1 MLLNRSSR
9 SALNLAVS
17 ALAISAFIPTFAR
30 AQAETTPAA
39 DDVAAQTP
47 AARPEEIIVVG
58 TGSRLRSKDY
68 QTASPIV
75 SFGSD
80 LLEKQGVTNVTNFL
94 TGLPSLV
101 GSSTSRD
108 NSGDRAGIGY
118 TGLNLLNLRN
128 LGVDRTLVLINGRRQ
143 VAGVQGSQAVDIN
156 TIPVSLIER
165 VDVLTGGA
173 SAIYGADG
181 VTGVVNFVLKQN
193 FEGVSAQAQAGISKY
208 GDSGDRFAAL
218 TAGHNFAGGRG
229 NVTLAYEYGSS
240 DRLQTRDRPQFTG
253 SRQIGFFRNP
263 DYTPNTPGVYSRTPL
278 NDVRYEWSSR
288 QGAVDVTFDGVPD
301 FRGDGKPYNL
311 GTEIPG
317 GYSRGSDD
325 TLVSDYGNDL
335 LPSIKRH
342 VVNFNARF
350 EVSPALKL
358 FVETKYANTKS
369 YSLGQPTFDYYLFVP
384 QDNPYIPASIQAA
397 IDPNYGGVLVTRDNF
412 DLGQRGENIKRE
424 TFRSVI
430 GAEGDLSS
438 SLHYEVSYVFGRTDV
453 TNHFVN
459 DRYTDRFNAALDAV
473 RDPATGQITCRV
485 NLEPAA
491 APTITFKPGECRP
504 INLFGEGRS
513 DPAGVDFVRA
523 NTTERSRITQHVVNA
538 SLSGNTSSFFNLP
551 GGPVGFVVGGEYRRE
566 SSRFV
571 PDVLEQQGL
580 TFSNKLGITA
590 GKFEVKEAFGE
601 LDLPLLKDK
610 PFFHVLDISGAVRYA
625 DYTSTGGATT
635 WKVDAAWAPIR
646 DIRFRGTI
654 SQAVRAPNIGEL
666 YGAAGQTYTFFDDP
680 CLPSNVGLGKS
691 TRPANCVA
699 LLTAAGLTP
708 AQIASFEDTRTVNI
722 AGISSGNPNL
732 QPEKARTWTAG
743 VVIQPSFVRGLAI
756 AVDWYDIK
764 LKQAINTVDAQKLA
778 ELCVDQPTIDN
789 PFCASIVRAP
799 GSGLIVDYTVQ
810 PQNVAAFRTSG
821 LELNVN
827 YAFSIEKI
835 GNFQLKLVGNYLNK
849 LTFVDSPGAE
859 PRSTLGE
866 TYQPQYQAFLSA
878 SYQSGQFGFN
888 YSLSWWDKTRRYSA
902 DRTNGNPNYVDPKYA
917 WYKERWVH
925 NISANFTVNKTSEF
939 YAGINNLF
947 NQQPDLGSIT
957 YPTETSGTSFYA
969 GFRTKF

>member
-1 MLLNRSSR
+1 MFLNRTPR
-9 SALNLAVS
+9 AALYLAAS
-17 ALAISAFIPTFAR
+17 TFALTAFLPGIAL
-30 AQAETTPAA
+30 AQAEPGTEVPADAAAPAPDAA
-39 DDVAAQTP
+39 D
-47 AARPEEIIVVG
+47 IVVTG
-58 TGSRLRSKDY
+58 TRLRRPDY
-68 QTASPIV
+68 QTASPTV
-75 SFGSD
+75 SFGKD
-80 LLEKQGVTNVTNFL
+80 LLEKQGVTNVTTFL
-94 TGLPSLV
+94 TASLPALV
-101 GSSTSRD
+101 GSETSRD

-143 VAGVQGSQAVDIN
+143 VSGVQGSQAVDIN

-208 GDSGDRFAAL
+208 GDSGDRFASI
-218 TAGHNFAGGRG
+218 TVGHNFDGGRG
-229 NVTLAYEYGSS
+229 NVTLAYEFGDS

-253 SRQIGFFRNP
+253 SRQIGFYRNP
-263 DYTPNTPGVYSRTPL
+263 DYTPNTPGVYSRIPL
-278 NDVRYEWSSR
+278 DDVRYQWSSR
-288 QGAVDVTFDGVPD
+288 MGAVALDFNTGIPA

-311 GTEIPG
+311 GTLIPG
-317 GYSRGSDD
+317 GFTRGSDD

-335 LPSIKRH
+335 LPAITRH
-342 VVNFNARF
+342 VVNLNARY
-350 EVSPALKL
+350 EVSNAFKV
-358 FVETKYANTKS
+358 FVEAKYAATKS
-369 YSLGQPTFDYYLFVP
+369 YSLAQPTFDYYIFVP

-397 IDPNYGGVLVTRDNF
+397 IDPANGGVLVTRDNF
-412 DLGQRGENIKRE
+412 DFGQRGENIKRN

-438 SLHYEVSYVFGRTDV
+438 SLHYEVSYVFGRTTV

-485 NLEPAA
+485 NLD
-491 APTITFKPGECRP
+491 PTTANAVTFKPGECRP
-504 INLFGEGRS
+504 INLFGEGVS
-513 DPAGVDFVRA
+513 DPAGVDFIRA
-523 NTTERSRITQHVVNA
+523 STTERSRITQHVVNA
-538 SLSGNTSSFFNLP
+538 SLSGDSRSFFSLP
-551 GGPVGFVVGGEYRRE
+551 GGPIGFVVGGEYRKE
-566 SSRFV
+566 SSLFV

-580 TFSNKLGITA
+580 TFSNKLSITS
-590 GKFEVKEAFGE
+590 GKFDVKEAFGE
-601 LDLPLLKDK
+601 LDLPLVKDK
-610 PFFHVLDISGAVRYA
+610 PFAYVLDISGAVRYA
-625 DYTSTGGATT
+625 NYSSTGGATT

-666 YGAAGQTYTFFDDP
+666 YGAAGQTFTFFDDP
-680 CLPSNVGLGKS
+680 CLPSNVNLGKS
-691 TRPANCVA
+691 TRPANCQA
-699 LLTAAGLTP
+699 ILTAAGLSAP
-708 AQIASFEDTRTVNI
+708 DIANFEDTRTVNI
-722 AGISSGNPNL
+722 AGTSSGNPNL

-743 VVIQPSFVRGLAI
+743 VVLQPSFVRGLAI
-756 AVDWYDIK
+756 ALDWYDIK

-789 PFCASIVRAP
+789 PFCKSIVREQ
-799 GSGLIVDYTVQ
+799 GTGLIVDYTVA

-821 LELNVN
+821 LEVNVN
-827 YAFSIEKI
+827 YNFSLEKI
-835 GNFQLKLVGNYLNK
+835 GDFQLKFVGNYLNK

-866 TYQPQYQAFLSA
+866 TYQPQYQAFVSA
-878 SYQSGQFGFN
+878 SYQKGPFGFT

-902 DRTNGNPNYVDPKYA
+902 DRTTGNPTYVDPKYA

-925 NISANFTVNKTSEF
+925 NISANFTVNKSMEF
-939 YAGINNLF
+939 YGGVNNLF
-947 NQQPDLGSIT
+947 NQQPDIGSIT

>member
-1 MLLNRSSR
+1 MLKSTSR
-9 SALNLAVS
+9 AALCVAASAI
-17 ALAISAFIPTFAR
+17 AISAFAPGTAW
-30 AQAETTPAA
+30 AQAEAAPAA
-39 DDVAAQTP
+39 DDAVATTPIAQP
-47 AARPEEIIVVG
+47 NEIVVVG
-58 TGSRLRSKDY
+58 TGSRLRTKDY

-128 LGVDRTLVLINGRRQ
+128 LGIDRTLVLINGRRQ
-143 VAGVQGSQAVDIN
+143 VSGVQGSQAVDIN

-181 VTGVVNFVLKQN
+181 VTGVVNFVLKKN
-193 FEGVSAQAQAGISKY
+193 FEGISAQAQAGISKY

-218 TAGHNFAGGRG
+218 TFGRNFAGGRG
-229 NVTLAYEYGSS
+229 NVTLAYEFGDS

-253 SRQIGFFRNP
+253 SRQVGFFRNP
-263 DYTPNTPGVYSRTPL
+263 DYTPNTPGVYSRIPL
-278 NDVRYEWSSR
+278 NDVRYQWSSR
-288 QGAVDVTFDGVPD
+288 QGAVDVTFEGEPD

-335 LPSIKRH
+335 LPAITRH
-342 VVNFNARF
+342 VVNLNTRF
-350 EVSPALKL
+350 EVSDALKL
-358 FVETKYANTKS
+358 FAEAKYATTKS
-369 YSLGQPTFDYYLFVP
+369 YSLGQPTFDYYIFVP
-384 QDNPYIPASIQAA
+384 QDNPYIPDTIRAA
-397 IDPNYGGVLVTRDNF
+397 INPDFGGVLVTRDNF

-430 GAEGDLSS
+430 GAEGELSS
-438 SLHYEVSYVFGRTDV
+438 SLHYEVSYVFGRTTV

-473 RDPATGQITCRV
+473 RDPATGQITCRI
-485 NLEPAA
+485 NLD
-491 APTITFKPGECRP
+491 PTAGSAVTFQPGECRP
-504 INLFGEGRS
+504 INLFGEGVS

-523 NTTERSRITQHVVNA
+523 STTERSRITQHVVNA
-538 SLSGNTSSFFNLP
+538 SLSGDTKGFFSLP
-551 GGPVGFVVGGEYRRE
+551 GGPVGFVIGGEYRKE

-580 TFSNKLGITA
+580 TFSNQLAISQGE
-590 GKFEVKEAFGE
+590 FNVKEVFGE
-601 LDLPLLKDK
+601 LDLPLVRDK
-610 PFFHVLDISGAVRYA
+610 PFAYVLDVSGAVRYA
-625 DYTSTGGATT
+625 DYSSTGGATT

-666 YGAAGQTYTFFDDP
+666 YGAAGQTFTFFDDP
-680 CLPSNVGLGKS
+680 CLPSNLGLGKS
-691 TRPANCVA
+691 TRPANCQAV
-699 LLTAAGLTP
+699 LTAAGLSA
-708 AQIASFEDTRTVNI
+708 AQIANFEDTRTVNI
-722 AGISSGNPNL
+722 SGTTSGNARL

-743 VVIQPSFVRGLAI
+743 VVLQPSFIRGLAI

-764 LKQAINTVDAQKLA
+764 LRQAINTVDAQQLA

-789 PFCASIVRAP
+789 PFCGSIVRQQ
-799 GSGLIVDYTVQ
+799 GTGLIVDYTVS
-810 PQNVAAFRTSG
+810 PQNVADFRTSG
-821 LELNVN
+821 LEVNIN
-827 YAFSIEKI
+827 YAFKVENV
-835 GNFQLKLVGNYLNK
+835 GDFQLKVVGNYLNK

-866 TYQPQYQAFLSA
+866 TYQPQYQAFVNLA
-878 SYQSGQFGFN
+878 YQTGPFGFN

-902 DRTNGNPNYVDPKYA
+902 DRTNGNPNYVDPQYA
-917 WYKERWVH
+917 WYKQRWVH
-925 NISANFTVNKTSEF
+925 NISASFSVNKRMEF
-939 YAGINNLF
+939 YGGVNNLF
-947 NQQPDLGSIT
+947 NQQPDIGSIT

-969 GFRTKF
+969 GFRAKF